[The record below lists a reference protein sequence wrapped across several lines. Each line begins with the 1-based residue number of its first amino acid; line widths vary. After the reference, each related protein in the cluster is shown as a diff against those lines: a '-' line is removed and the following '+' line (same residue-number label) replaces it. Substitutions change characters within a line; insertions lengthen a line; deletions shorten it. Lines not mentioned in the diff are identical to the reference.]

1 MEFYQLSESQTLNS
15 LEINLNQFPQFYDS
29 NFLEVCTNYIGG
41 GMGVARGPWPHLK
54 FGGEAN
60 IRFFLHISHI
70 LECGPVGVSKR
81 KKKKRG
87 KKEKK
92 KKIEL
97 LLILSKFIL

>member
-60 IRFFLHISHI
+60 IRFFFTHFTHSGMWA
-70 LECGPVGVSKR
+70 CRCFK
-81 KKKKRG
+81 

-92 KKIEL
+92 ERKKRKKEKKL
-97 LLILSKFIL
+97 NCY